1 MNRSQQS
8 AVIQIFHW
16 LWPWRLD
23 CLMWS
28 FPLIK
33 TAKRW
38 NLEKQSSDTKLQ
50 GRVTGRD
57 RASFLGLGPV
67 MHMPPEHCHSCTL
80 HTEMVMRSNSSL
92 CLPGCGFIIF
102 TPSFGSHGRWTL
114 PVHPRAREQSW
125 NSPGAHKHAAEMT
138 AWVFSTLVQSNFC
151 WFFFFFK
158 RCMFIFICM
167 LVYSLWMDTLFL
179 LTDPSFFKSSVQKS
193 EFPFTGHFMVWPA
206 VIIALLFL
214 HELRVAGFRRMMH
227 QHPALM

>member
-151 WFFFFFK
+151 WFFFFFSK
-158 RCMFIFICM
+158 GVC
-167 LVYSLWMDTLFL
+167 LFL
-179 LTDPSFFKSSVQKS
+179 FVCWFIVCGWTLCFYWLTPAFSRVQS
-193 EFPFTGHFMVWPA
+193 RNLNSLSLVTSWSGQQLSLPCCFCMNYVWLA
-206 VIIALLFL
+206 SGGWCTSTL
-214 HELRVAGFRRMMH
+214 H
-227 QHPALM
+227 